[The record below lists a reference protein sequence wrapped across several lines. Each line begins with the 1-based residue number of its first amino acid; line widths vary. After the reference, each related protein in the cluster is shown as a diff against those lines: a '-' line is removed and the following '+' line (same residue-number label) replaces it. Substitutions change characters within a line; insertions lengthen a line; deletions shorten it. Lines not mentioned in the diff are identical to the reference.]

1 MLEVNDIN
9 VKYGKSL
16 VIQDVT
22 LSIQQGE
29 IVSILGPNGSGKT
42 TLVRS
47 IIGLTPIVSGE
58 VKLFGE
64 RISQLK
70 PHQIVAK
77 GIVVVPEGRGIFP
90 KMTVEENLKT
100 GYIFL
105 ESEKEIMAER
115 IQDAYKRFPILGQR
129 RNQLA
134 GTLSGGEQTMLAVS
148 RAMMRK
154 PKLLLMDE
162 PSLGLSPKLVQQT
175 FAIIQELHQA
185 GTSILLIEQ
194 NAVKALAICNR
205 GYILQKGKVVLSGSK
220 EQLISDEK
228 VRKAYFAMN

>member
-1 MLEVNDIN
+1 MLEVNAIN
-9 VKYGKSL
+9 VKYGKSIVL
-16 VIQDVT
+16 QDVS
-22 LSIQQGE
+22 LSIQPGE
-29 IVSILGPNGSGKT
+29 IVTILGPNGSGKT

-47 IIGLTPIVSGE
+47 IVGLTPIASGE
-58 VKLFGE
+58 VNFFGQKLNY
-64 RISQLK
+64 LK
-70 PHQIVAK
+70 SHQIVAK

-90 KMTVEENLKT
+90 KLSVEENLKT

-105 ESEKEIMAER
+105 ESDRDVMLEK
-115 IQDAYKRFPILGQR
+115 IQDAYARFPILGQR

-175 FAIIQELHQA
+175 FSIIQELHQA

-194 NAVKALAICNR
+194 NAVKALAICDR
-205 GYILQKGKVVLSGSK
+205 GYILQKGKVVLNGTK
-220 EQLISDEK
+220 ELLISDER
-228 VRKAYFAMN
+228 VHKAYFAME

>member
-1 MLEVNDIN
+1 MLEVNKIN

-16 VIQDVT
+16 VVQDVT
-22 LSIQQGE
+22 LTIQKGE
-29 IVSILGPNGSGKT
+29 IVSVLGPNGSGKT

-64 RISQLK
+64 KISHLK

-105 ESEKEIMAER
+105 ETEKEVMVER
-115 IQDAYKRFPILGQR
+115 ILDAYKRFPILGQR

-154 PKLLLMDE
+154 PNLLLMDE

-194 NAVKALAICNR
+194 NAVKALAICDR
-205 GYILQKGKVVLSGSK
+205 GYILQKGMVVLSGSR